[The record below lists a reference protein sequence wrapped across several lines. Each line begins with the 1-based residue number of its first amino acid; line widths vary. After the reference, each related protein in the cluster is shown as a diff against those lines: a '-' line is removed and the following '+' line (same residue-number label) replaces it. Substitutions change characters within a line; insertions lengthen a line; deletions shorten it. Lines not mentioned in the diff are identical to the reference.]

1 MIIMVYKDAI
11 KILSKFECLKGSRTD
26 KGFII
31 KDIVIVPADKEKRKE
46 YINKCILNNQDDDY
60 FFQDKTEVFIWA
72 IDTDYL
78 KSANI
83 LFYKDLTN

>member
-1 MIIMVYKDAI
+1 MIIMVYKDAL
-11 KILSKFECLKGSRTD
+11 KILSKYESLKGSRTD
-26 KGFII
+26 RGFII

-46 YINKCILNNQDDDY
+46 YINNCILNNQEEY